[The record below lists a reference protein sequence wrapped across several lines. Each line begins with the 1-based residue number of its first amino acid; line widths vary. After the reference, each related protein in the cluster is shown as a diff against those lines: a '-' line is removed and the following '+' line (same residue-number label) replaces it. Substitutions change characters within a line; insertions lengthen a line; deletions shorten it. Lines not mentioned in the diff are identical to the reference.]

1 MIAVDTNVLV
11 RLFVADE
18 PAQAAKARK
27 LFDTAADAAVAVWVS
42 DTVLVELVWTLSRAY
57 ARDRTDIVRALKAL
71 VSHATVV
78 LESPAPVRLAADAFE
93 RGPADFADCLL
104 SVKAQAAGCTQLST
118 FDRGMKGLPG
128 VKLL

>member
-11 RLFVADE
+11 RLLVNDD
-18 PAQAAKARK
+18 PAQAAKARR
-27 LFDTAADAAVAVWVS
+27 LFDDQAVDDGAVWIADSVM
-42 DTVLVELVWTLSRAY
+42 VELVWTLARAY
-57 ARDRTDIVRALKAL
+57 RRERDDLVLALRALAA
-71 VSHATVV
+71 HATVV
-78 LESPAPVRLAADAFE
+78 LESPAAVSQAIDAFE

-104 SVKAQAAGCTQLST
+104 AAKAQAAGCTAVYT